1 MGGSKKPNVRAAVL
15 YLGIFWIGALGVQQL
30 AAQSTAAILGTVVD
44 ASGAAMAEASIQIR
58 NTGTGILR
66 LTTSDAQGRYR
77 VPDLII
83 GEYEVQAS
91 KPGFQ
96 TAVHT
101 GVKLT
106 VGSDPVVDFSLPVGQ
121 SQQTITVEG
130 AISQVE

>member
-1 MGGSKKPNVRAAVL
+1 MGKTKTLVRAAALCLGVFL
-15 YLGIFWIGALGVQQL
+15 VGDLGIQQL

-44 ASGAAMAEASIQIR
+44 ASGAAMAEATIQIR
-58 NTGTGILR
+58 NTGTGILQ

-121 SQQTITVEG
+121 SQQTITVE
-130 AISQVE
+130 